1 MRNESYYLFGTS
13 SFKKYIDKT
22 AGGIFLLKLKSQLQF
37 LWETIVISLMIIET
51 LQ

>member
-1 MRNESYYLFGTS
+1 MRLVGQFTV
-13 SFKKYIDKT
+13 KKYIDKT